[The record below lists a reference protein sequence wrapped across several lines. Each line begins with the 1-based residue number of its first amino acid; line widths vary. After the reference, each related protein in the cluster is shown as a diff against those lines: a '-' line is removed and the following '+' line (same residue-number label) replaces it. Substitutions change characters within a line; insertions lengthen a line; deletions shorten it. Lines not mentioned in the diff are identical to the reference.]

1 MPPYWAL
8 GFHLCRWGYSSTAA
22 TRQAAANM
30 SAGRFP
36 LVRGDGCGAAVGTV
50 WGGSSPGTALQDVQ
64 WNDLDYMDAKRDFTY
79 NKETFR
85 DYPDMVH
92 DFHQRGLH
100 YVMILVRDVTCL
112 PPWLSLTWLRFR
124 GSLGFIHSVM
134 INHEMWL
141 DDS

>member
-1 MPPYWAL
+1 M
-8 GFHLCRWGYSSTAA
+8 
-22 TRQAAANM
+22 
-30 SAGRFP
+30 
-36 LVRGDGCGAAVGTV
+36 
-50 WGGSSPGTALQDVQ
+50 Q

-100 YVMILVRDVTCL
+100 YVMIVVRDVTRL
-112 PPWLSLTWLRFR
+112 PPWLSPTWLWFR
-124 GSLGFIHSVM
+124 GGLGFIHSVM